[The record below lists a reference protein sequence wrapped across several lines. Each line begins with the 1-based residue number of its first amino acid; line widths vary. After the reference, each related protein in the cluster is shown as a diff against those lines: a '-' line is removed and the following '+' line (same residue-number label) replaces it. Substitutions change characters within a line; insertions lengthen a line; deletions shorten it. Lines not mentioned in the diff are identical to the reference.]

1 MATKPLLTVS
11 KESTTVS
18 LKQSQVEYYERA
30 GAILAPNTIVVVPS
44 QFAHTEKF
52 NVNGREVTGSML
64 FAFVLDKNNR
74 LLEGVNI
81 SVSQFRR
88 MTFGKARDI
97 ESVQSTY
104 DDRGQVRGVIKANV
118 SNIEGMPLKLSSHNK
133 QLVVKQAGAYMVA
146 TGEPYCMPILEEN
159 GHDAQGNTLY
169 DYKVSE
175 TNSEQLELNIRI
187 LPTLI
192 STAVPQAYS
201 DLRGFPDLKKFHY
214 PIAEPIAESGT
225 EPIAEASSKRGRG
238 K

>member
-30 GAILAPNTIVVVPS
+30 GASLTPNTIVVVPS

-52 NVNGREVTGSML
+52 SINGREVTGSML
-64 FAFVLDKNNR
+64 FAFVLDKNKR
-74 LLEGVNI
+74 LLEGISI

-88 MTFGKARDI
+88 MTFGKACEI
-97 ESVQSTY
+97 ESVQATY
-104 DDRGQVRGVIKANV
+104 DDRGQVRGTIKANV
-118 SNIEGMPLKLSSHNK
+118 SNIEGMSLKLGSHNK

-146 TGEPYCMPILEEN
+146 TGEPYCLPILEEN
-159 GHDAQGNTLY
+159 GRDAQGNTLY
-169 DYKVSE
+169 DYKVDE
-175 TNSEQLELNIRI
+175 TNPEQLKLDIRV

-192 STAVPQAYS
+192 SVEVPAAYS
-201 DLRGFPDLKKFHY
+201 DLKGFPDLKKFHY
-214 PIAEPIAESGT
+214 PITESEAEPTTKSMVKATS
-225 EPIAEASSKRGRG
+225 RRG